1 MMIKKK
7 DLGLS
12 AFAFNTY
19 EVARKGIMEGQIQG
33 TLWRAV
39 MAVQH

>member
-33 TLWRAV
+33 NPCTV